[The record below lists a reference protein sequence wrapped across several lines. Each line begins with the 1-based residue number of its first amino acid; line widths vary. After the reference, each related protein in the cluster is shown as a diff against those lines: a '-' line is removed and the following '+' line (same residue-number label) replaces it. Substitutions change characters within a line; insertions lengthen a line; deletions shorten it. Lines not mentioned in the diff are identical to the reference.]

1 MKKLLSYYI
10 PFYFMWVFM
19 FISFFTFLSCS
30 TESSRYT
37 DSSIDCSEITLENS
51 DQCIRLN
58 QIQVL
63 GTHNSYKLNLPL
75 SLIEAVNPMIPG
87 WSENIEYGHRTLTEQ
102 FEELGIRQIELDIF
116 ADPEGGLFAE
126 PKGALLSD
134 DTDFL
139 NQEEMNEPG
148 FKVLHVQDIDYR
160 STCLTFISCLEE
172 IRDWSESN
180 PTHFPIMIMV
190 ELKDSQNNTR
200 GEFSLTLPIE
210 FDKELIKEVD
220 HEIWSVFDRDHVI
233 TPDEVRG
240 DFESLEEAIV
250 SNGWPTLAD
259 SRGKV
264 LFGLDNTGRHKDE
277 YLEISPIMENLA
289 MFVSSS
295 PGEPTA
301 GFIKMNNVMN
311 SSDRIRDYTE
321 KGFLIRTR
329 SDIPTVEARSGDTT
343 RRDLSLESGAQYIS
357 TDYAEESPFGSG
369 YIVTLPGAVSA
380 ARCNP
385 ISAPVGCEN
394 SYLLEFD

>member
-1 MKKLLSYYI
+1 MKNITHYI
-10 PFYFMWVFM
+10 SAHFRWALICLPLFV
-19 FISFFTFLSCS
+19 FISCS
-30 TESSRYT
+30 SENGTLT
-37 DSSIDCSEITLENS
+37 DSAVDCSEITMENF
-51 DQCIRLN
+51 DHCIRLN

-63 GTHNSYKLNLPL
+63 GTHNSYKLDLPS

-87 WSENIEYGHRTLTEQ
+87 WSQNIEYGHRTLTEQ

-139 NQEEMNEPG
+139 EQESMYEPG

-172 IRDWSESN
+172 VRDWSQLN
-180 PTHFPIMIMV
+180 PAHFPIMILV

-210 FDKELIKEVD
+210 FDKDLLMEVD

-233 TPDEVRG
+233 TPDDVRG
-240 DFESLEEAIV
+240 DFETLEEAIIN
-250 SNGWPTLAD
+250 NGWPTLSE
-259 SRGKV
+259 SRGKI
-264 LFGLDNTGRHKDE
+264 LFGLDNTGRHKDD
-277 YLEISPIMENLA
+277 YLEISSTLEGLA
-289 MFVSSS
+289 MFVSSP
-295 PGEPTA
+295 PGEPTG
-301 GFIKMNNVMN
+301 GFIKMNNVLN
-311 SSDRIRDYTE
+311 SSEQIKDYTE
-321 KGFLIRTR
+321 RGFLIRTR

-343 RRDLSLESGAQYIS
+343 RRDLALESGAQYIS
-357 TDYAEESPFGSG
+357 TDYPEVSPFGSG
-369 YIVTLPGAVSA
+369 FIVTLPGAASP

-385 ISAPVGCEN
+385 VSAPEGCRNEW
-394 SYLLEFD
+394 LVE